1 MRWPR
6 DEHMSAGNWTF
17 LEEDFRRIIRQLN
30 VLTRDASARTTLLVD
45 RNGHLITFSGEEPRF
60 DTTAFATLS
69 AADFAA
75 NDHLAS
81 LIGEPEFT
89 SLYHQG
95 EKENM
100 YLADIRKRVIL
111 VVLFDDRT
119 TLGLVRLR
127 VKQALKELD
136 AIFADIFAQVGR
148 GDRSRLGVEFAA
160 DAEDEID
167 NLFRD

>member
-1 MRWPR
+1 MT
-6 DEHMSAGNWTF
+6 AGNWSF
-17 LEEDFRRIIRQLN
+17 FEDDFQRITRQLSH
-30 VLTRDASARTTLLVD
+30 LTSAASARTTLLVD
-45 RNGHLITFSGEEPRF
+45 RSGQLIAFSGEEPRF
-60 DTTAFATLS
+60 DTNAFASLS

-81 LIGEPEFT
+81 LIGEPDFS

-95 EKENM
+95 ERESM

-127 VKQALKELD
+127 VRKAVRELD
-136 AIFADIFAQVGR
+136 VIFGEIFAQSASTADHGGLG
-148 GDRSRLGVEFAA
+148 GDFATE
-160 DAEDEID
+160 AEDEID
-167 NLFRD
+167 NLFHD

>member
-1 MRWPR
+1 M
-6 DEHMSAGNWTF
+6 
-17 LEEDFRRIIRQLN
+17 
-30 VLTRDASARTTLLVD
+30 LVD
-45 RNGHLITFSGEEPRF
+45 RSGQMIAFSGEEPHF
-60 DTTAFATLS
+60 DTNAFASLS

-81 LIGEPEFT
+81 LIGEPEFS

-95 EKENM
+95 ERESM

-111 VVLFDDRT
+111 VVLFDERT

-127 VKQALKELD
+127 VKQTVRELD
-136 AIFADIFAQVGR
+136 AIFAEILSQTGR
-148 GDRSRLGVEFAA
+148 AADGAGLGGEFASE
-160 DAEDEID
+160 AEDEID

>member
-1 MRWPR
+1 
-6 DEHMSAGNWTF
+6 MSAGNWSF
-17 LEEDFRRIIRQLN
+17 LEDDFQRIARQLSQ
-30 VLTRDASARTTLLVD
+30 LTSSASARTTMLVD
-45 RNGHLITFSGEEPRF
+45 RNGQMIAFSGEEPRF
-60 DTTAFATLS
+60 DTNAFASLS

-81 LIGEPEFT
+81 LIGETEFS

-95 EKENM
+95 ERESM

-127 VKQALKELD
+127 VKRAVKELD
-136 AIFADIFAQVGR
+136 VIFGEIFAQSESATR
-148 GDRSRLGVEFAA
+148 RSGLGGEFTSE
-160 DAEDEID
+160 AEDEID
-167 NLFRD
+167 NLFRE

>member
-1 MRWPR
+1 
-6 DEHMSAGNWTF
+6 MSAGNWTF
-17 LEEDFRRIIRQLN
+17 LEDDFRRVSRHLSQL
-30 VLTRDASARTTLLVD
+30 ASAAGARTTMLVD
-45 RNGHLITFSGEEPRF
+45 RNGQMIAFSGEEPRF
-60 DTTAFATLS
+60 DTNAFASLS

-81 LIGEPEFT
+81 LIGEQEFS

-95 EKENM
+95 ERESM

-127 VKQALKELD
+127 VKQAVRELD
-136 AIFADIFAQVGR
+136 AIFGEILAQTGRAADRAG
-148 GDRSRLGVEFAA
+148 LGGEFASE
-160 DAEDEID
+160 AEDEID

>member
-1 MRWPR
+1 
-6 DEHMSAGNWTF
+6 MSAGNWSF
-17 LEEDFRRIIRQLN
+17 LEEDYDRIQRQLS

-45 RNGHLITFSGEEPRF
+45 RNGQMIAFTGEEPRF

-81 LIGEPEFT
+81 LIGEPEFS
-89 SLYHQG
+89 SLFHQG
-95 EKENM
+95 ERESM

-127 VKQALKELD
+127 VKQAVKELD
-136 AIFADIFAQVGR
+136 AIFGEIFADGGR
-148 GDRSRLGVEFAA
+148 EDDRSALGRDFASL
-160 DAEDEID
+160 AEDEID
-167 NLFRD
+167 NLFRE

>member
-1 MRWPR
+1 MG
-6 DEHMSAGNWTF
+6 AGNWNF
-17 LEEDFRRIIRQLN
+17 LEEDFRRISRHLSR
-30 VLTRDASARTTLLVD
+30 LTSAASARTTLLVD
-45 RNGHLITFSGEEPRF
+45 RNGQMIAFSGEEPRF
-60 DTTAFATLS
+60 DTNAFASLS

-81 LIGEPEFT
+81 LIGEAEFS

-95 EKENM
+95 ERESM

-127 VKQALKELD
+127 VKQAVRELD
-136 AIFADIFAQVGR
+136 AIFGEIFAQSER
-148 GDRSRLGVEFAA
+148 AA
-160 DAEDEID
+160 DRAGLGGDFASQAEDEID
-167 NLFRD
+167 NLFRE